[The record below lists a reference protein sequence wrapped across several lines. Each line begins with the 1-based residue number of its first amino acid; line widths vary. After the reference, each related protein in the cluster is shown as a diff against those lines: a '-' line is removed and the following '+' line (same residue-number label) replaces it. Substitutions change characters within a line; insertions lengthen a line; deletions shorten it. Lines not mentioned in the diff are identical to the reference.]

1 MLVSKW
7 RGRETGYALVAVPLH
22 KDKSALLQRF
32 PARCLVVAVL
42 VNLNKKKY
50 VQIFEFSLLL

>member
-22 KDKSALLQRF
+22 EDKSALLQRF

-42 VNLNKKKY
+42 VNLNRSEERRVGK
-50 VQIFEFSLLL
+50 ECRN

>member
-42 VNLNKKKY
+42 VNLNKKKK
-50 VQIFEFSLLL
+50 ICSNI